1 MRLKYLLLSLCL
13 VGFTQPAAGARIYWR
28 NGLTTSAEQQVSCG
42 PHVGCAAITWRAG
55 CRQVRLGGVH
65 RGTYAKLVCTRR

>member
-13 VGFTQPAAGARIYWR
+13 VGFAQPAAGARIYWR
-28 NGLTTSAEQQVSCG
+28 NGVTTSAEQQVVCVN
-42 PHVGCAAITWRAG
+42 VGCVAITWRAG